1 MYMFM
6 YIIYYVLFIPVY
18 IFNYILI
25 LNTDCPALARTIGV
39 ATIDLGAEIL
49 ATAAGPRGT

>member
-1 MYMFM
+1 MF
-6 YIIYYVLFIPVY
+6 YLSLSIF
-18 IFNYILI
+18 FNYILI